1 MTPAGFRLDIT
12 REMFRVQ
19 RQRRD
24 DIRASLATPVAAL
37 AFSVFDLATLAP
49 LIDLATPSAVDVV
62 IWVLAL
68 VAVAALVG
76 ACLLIVRVEWRFI
89 YLDPPDLEAIVASE
103 QQLAR
108 KISDPDERLERLRD
122 YMAGAYDIGYRRY
135 FAENEQ
141 RARDRTYGLRLIILA
156 LAVLMFA
163 FVLVPVAG
171 RAA

>member
-1 MTPAGFRLDIT
+1 MTAAGFRLEIT

-37 AFSVFDLATLAP
+37 AFSAFNLATLAP
-49 LIDLATPSAVDVV
+49 LIDLEDPTAVDVAV
-62 IWVLAL
+62 WALAL
-68 VAVAALVG
+68 VAALALAGAA
-76 ACLLIVRVEWRFI
+76 LLIVRVEWHFI
-89 YLDPPDLEAIVASE
+89 YLDPPDLESVVEAE
-103 QQLAR
+103 RQLAGR
-108 KISDPDERLERLRD
+108 ISDPDERLERLRD

-156 LAVLMFA
+156 LAVLMVA
-163 FVLVPVAG
+163 FVLVPLAG
-171 RAA
+171 RPA

>member
-49 LIDLATPSAVDVV
+49 LIDLTEPSTFDAVV
-62 IWVLAL
+62 WMLAL

-76 ACLLIVRVEWRFI
+76 ASLLIVRVEWRFI
-89 YLDPPDLEAIVASE
+89 YLDPPDLEAIVEAE
-103 QQLAR
+103 KQLAER
-108 KISDPDERLERLRD
+108 VSDPDERLERLRD

-156 LAVLMFA
+156 LTVLMFA
-163 FVLVPVAG
+163 FALVPLAA
-171 RAA
+171 RAP

>member
-24 DIRASLATPVAAL
+24 DIRAGLATPVAAL
-37 AFSVFDLATLAP
+37 AFSVFNLATLAP
-49 LIDLATPSAVDVV
+49 LVDLAAPTALDVAIWALALFAVV
-62 IWVLAL
+62 AL
-68 VAVAALVG
+68 VA

-89 YLDPPDLEAIVASE
+89 YLDPPDLEAIVEAE
-103 QQLAR
+103 RQLAER
-108 KISDPDERLERLRD
+108 IGDPDERLERLRD

-163 FVLVPVAG
+163 FTLVPLAG
-171 RAA
+171 MVP

>member
-37 AFSVFDLATLAP
+37 AFSVFNLATLAP
-49 LIDLATPSAVDVV
+49 LIELGRPTAVDLVIWALAILAT
-62 IWVLAL
+62 L
-68 VAVAALVG
+68 ALVG

-89 YLDPPDLEAIVASE
+89 YLDPPDLEAIVAAE
-103 QQLAR
+103 AQLAER
-108 KISDPDERLERLRD
+108 VPDVDERLERLRD

-141 RARDRTYGLRLIILA
+141 RSRDRTYGLRLIILA
-156 LAVLMFA
+156 LSALMLA
-163 FVLVPVAG
+163 FVILPLAMAG
-171 RAA
+171 R